1 MTINMS
7 GLAAIAAAMRIAA
20 VTAMTGAIGSTAIVM
35 PIIAGVSVTMFRI
48 LIAMP
53 VSVIKNRP
61 QYDPCDQ
68 GNNHVIV
75 VIRLYRLDQQPQY

>member
-1 MTINMS
+1 MS
-7 GLAAIAAAMRIAA
+7 GLVAIAATMRIAA

-35 PIIAGVSVTMFRI
+35 PIIAGVPVVSVTMFGI

-53 VSVIKNRP
+53 VSVIKNRS
-61 QYDPCDQ
+61 QHDPCGQ

-75 VIRLYRLDQQPQY
+75 VIGLRRLDHQPQY